1 MITKHIPRP
10 IHCKLPRTRYVPSQ
24 CRSNSGCISAH
35 VWRKNLT
42 FCALLNLTK
51 VLLQDDEVDHKKQ
64 KTENGSNGAAAE
76 DEGEEE
82 EDAEEEE
89 DIDGEEEE
97 DVDGEGEEDLDE
109 EEGGE
114 GETLIA
120 TSSLFTF
127 AQKAH
132 ISIVALHKI
141 QCSFTIGCACF
152 KNAANTASFI
162 SSINVL
168 CPSKAIFGPLAKVTC
183 IHTQVSRV

>member
-1 MITKHIPRP
+1 M
-10 IHCKLPRTRYVPSQ
+10 CKVSADQILAAFLPM
-24 CRSNSGCISAH
+24 SGL
-35 VWRKNLT
+35 RRRNLT

-114 GETLIA
+114 GETHH
-120 TSSLFTF
+120 LFLL
-127 AQKAH
+127 
-132 ISIVALHKI
+132 LHKRLTF
-141 QCSFTIGCACF
+141 QLLLYTKHNEVLQLVVHASKTRQTRLLSFHQ
-152 KNAANTASFI
+152 SMY
-162 SSINVL
+162 
-168 CPSKAIFGPLAKVTC
+168 PSKAIFGPLAKVTC
-183 IHTQVSRV
+183 IHTQVSRVKSEITGALKCLFFPAPLKHS

>member
-1 MITKHIPRP
+1 MPD
-10 IHCKLPRTRYVPSQ
+10 
-24 CRSNSGCISAH
+24 ISMESDGMGLSMPMEGGMGMGMG
-35 VWRKNLT
+35 NPMME
-42 FCALLNLTK
+42 
-51 VLLQDDEVDHKKQ
+51 QMMESESEV
-64 KTENGSNGAAAE
+64 ELE
-76 DEGEEE
+76 IREME

-162 SSINVL
+162 SSINVFL
-168 CPSKAIFGPLAKVTC
+168 QGNFWSPGEGYLYSHTSKPSVVGNYRSFE
-183 IHTQVSRV
+183 VSDLSCSLESFMTIDSKTND

>member
-1 MITKHIPRP
+1 M
-10 IHCKLPRTRYVPSQ
+10 
-24 CRSNSGCISAH
+24 
-35 VWRKNLT
+35 
-42 FCALLNLTK
+42 
-51 VLLQDDEVDHKKQ
+51 DHKKQ

-132 ISIVALHKI
+132 ISIVALHK
-141 QCSFTIGCACF
+141 
-152 KNAANTASFI
+152 
-162 SSINVL
+162 
-168 CPSKAIFGPLAKVTC
+168 
-183 IHTQVSRV
+183 TQ